1 MKIRNLQ
8 QYVARKCR
16 QSEEQTIQNLSLIGT
31 NDEPFFKEGNGS
43 EKDLRILIE
52 DYTSVAK
59 NAELQ
64 VFYEFVQ
71 NACDAHATHLMFF
84 MGTVEQQDYLLVMNN
99 GRPFFTADPT
109 IPKKKR
115 KGGQLLEFLFKN
127 VSNHKDKKDL
137 GHFGQG
143 SKLLYTLMADERE
156 GYSVRKMLAH
166 TIIDEKKAP
175 YLLSWSDGI
184 QLDNFLV
191 DRGVWDR
198 SLGYDNN
205 EMIIAKLLCSYYPL
219 EPGVDETLFS
229 ASEVTRLT
237 KVFQTLVDPERNM
250 MQFGKQGTALIIP
263 LGLGKKEIIE
273 SEQNASKVR
282 KCLAPF
288 SEILTGYKKFE
299 GRHLDRILFLGTDVP
314 TIHTDRI
321 VTEVERED
329 LDNPG
334 QNESFLYQFV
344 FHPSFAEPDTVNLYH
359 VLPIPDSTFGLGF
372 IIDSLDLP
380 VEGNRQGINEPR
392 TAIHNITE
400 AMHLFVGK
408 FEEMKTSD
416 PAQYERI
423 YRQLLLARPHHEV
436 VKTPFDEVIVPYLT
450 QNVLTCDGT
459 YRPLAEVRK
468 LESSLSIS
476 TRNLGIESYSLVD
489 KTIYEQYQQILK
501 DSGRQIDSTSLSSLL
516 AYADNPRLEAWV
528 RQLSE
533 ADYTHLQSEV
543 LACKDSIKDKPLFR
557 SNHGHVYT
565 YTDVMSTEKHI
576 FTPDYAPE
584 AFSIWPEV
592 ECIIRAFDRYE
603 PKADTIARKLLH
615 AQDTYFEDQTA
626 REFACCLLDN
636 IWTGLS
642 DSQKGDMREKFCI
655 FSNLQNERSAMR
667 DLFIEAP
674 ANSSIFNTFCLKGTK
689 PLHYR
694 PDWFVQ
700 KTEQWAWVHRNLE
713 SLKALP
719 DWNEYAEYY
728 LNDLLAAA
736 KIQTTIPK
744 KSIELYLDKEGRP
757 QSKTYC
763 RLNISTTC
771 VSSQEYDQ
779 LIQLFPEY
787 SFVPYRF
794 WDLLSNDFFSLG
806 KVELKEAI
814 GSGKTVD
821 SSLLPILCRGDKQR
835 FLRDYKVEKTENGKY
850 LVSPLC
856 KNELN
861 YFIADGILK
870 QEALNMLTEA
880 GFLRLPSE
888 LRNLFPDT
896 KPITEDAETTM
907 QTLKCCTDCSL
918 LLPLLNSCNTDSVR
932 TTFYQHLPELA
943 FTTGSVV
950 NPFHWDV
957 VTWTA
962 RHAEQKTSDVWK
974 KITINGK
981 RLCQNLC
988 ANKVVVKKEDG
999 KMVSK
1004 EYDAYRLMPNLA
1016 DDDQQVLDLLNLVP
1030 DRDLFEQ
1037 AYCAKHRLTLS
1048 ACEMAAM
1055 LPSSLN
1061 IDQMEFALDYLIN
1074 EKGAIRQTLTL
1085 DAETDWTNLFDMVLR
1100 RDFRRFYDHLTIP
1113 GFDIDLQSFA
1123 EQRLLLPE
1131 EQLPNELYGWLNR
1144 VDNEKA
1150 LQLFE
1155 GKLNHEHP
1163 LLSFRQKMLCG
1174 EPYTA
1179 PSLEK
1184 APSGL
1189 LERTYEWL
1197 ANQMSV
1203 GVIALR
1209 EGTQQVKNFKSLQE
1223 RLAKGAK
1230 MGLLCI
1236 KGCSTDML
1244 DIEFQVA
1251 FPDATGLR
1259 FLDIRNNEKHLLD
1272 MLSDASQLLHNLLD
1286 SYHVC
1291 LPLADNLMN
1300 RHGLANTPRWKIKTE
1315 AKKDVDWQEWKDET
1329 YHKWLLTEES
1339 RDIYIFHTTNKIRKS
1354 VSILDENEA
1363 TLCEN
1368 NLGAEDQYGQF
1379 EMDGHKCVVVEARPE
1394 RPEVLKGLVNAS
1406 SKQDMD
1412 FFRTPF
1418 ITLQSMLL
1426 EELMKKDEAIRM
1438 GQGDDEPGEGVRI
1451 SAQKAELIKDI
1462 SIEQLQLL
1470 RDGKLTLGGNGGKG
1484 GNGNGQKEKE
1494 EKEEEAK
1501 ENNISGY
1508 IGELLYNGYMN
1519 AKNLTNFIWAA
1530 NHGEGAYDFKV
1541 GDDYVDIKTNVYTLK
1556 DGKAAFYLHKSQHEF
1571 LTNDPNAPYFICRI
1585 SLNDL
1590 GLKSEYD
1597 VLRKKYGEVDPRKD
1611 EILLQKCKHIAKTF
1625 WNSTN
1630 ALSLFES
1637 ARHIY
1642 KIKSKE
1648 ETFIEAVI

>member
-8 QYVARKCR
+8 QYVARKCH

-52 DYTSVAK
+52 DYTSVAN
-59 NAELQ
+59 NAEQQ

-71 NACDAHATHLMFF
+71 NAFDAHATQLMFF

-99 GRPFFTADPT
+99 GRPFYTVDPT
-109 IPKKKR
+109 IPR
-115 KGGQLLEFLFKN
+115 DTRGGGQLLEFLFKN
-127 VSNHKDKKDL
+127 VSNHEEGDL

-143 SKLLYTLMADERE
+143 SKLLYTLMVDKRKGYGDEDLI
-156 GYSVRKMLAH
+156 VH

-273 SEQNASKVR
+273 SEQNACKVR
-282 KCLAPF
+282 RCLAPV
-288 SEILTGYKKFE
+288 SEILTGYKK
-299 GRHLDRILFLGTDVP
+299 GRHLDRILFLGRDIP

-329 LDNPG
+329 LKNPG
-334 QNESFLYQFV
+334 HNKSFLYQFV
-344 FHPSFAEPDTVNLYH
+344 FDPSFAEQDAVNLFH
-359 VLPIPDSTFGLGF
+359 VLPIPDSTYGLGF
-372 IIDSLDLP
+372 IIDSLDLS
-380 VEGNRQGINEPR
+380 VKADRQGISR
-392 TAIHNITE
+392 TDKAIENITE

-476 TRNLGIESYSLVD
+476 IRNLGIESYSLVD

-501 DSGRQIDSTSLSSLL
+501 DSGRQIDSTSLASLL

-533 ADYTHLQSEV
+533 ADYDQLQSEV
-543 LACKDSIKDKPLFR
+543 LACKDSIKDKPLFL
-557 SNHGHVYT
+557 SNYGHVYK
-565 YTDVMSTEKHI
+565 YTDIMSTEKHI

-584 AFSIWPEV
+584 AFSIWPEA
-592 ECIIRAFDRYE
+592 ECIIKAFGRYE
-603 PKADTIARKLLH
+603 PKPDTIARKLLY

-626 REFACCLLDN
+626 CEFACCLLDN
-636 IWTGLS
+636 IWSKLS
-642 DSQKGDMREKFCI
+642 DSQKGDMREKFRV
-655 FSNLQNERSAMR
+655 FRNLQNERSAMR

-674 ANSSIFNTFCLKGTK
+674 ANSSIFNTFCLKGAK

-700 KTEQWAWVHRNLE
+700 KSEQWAWVHRNLE

-728 LNDLLAAA
+728 LKDLLDAA
-736 KIQTTIPK
+736 KNQTILPK
-744 KSIELYLDKEGRP
+744 KPVELYLDKEGRP
-757 QSKTYC
+757 HNESYC
-763 RLNISTTC
+763 KLNIPTSC

-779 LIQLFPEY
+779 LTQLFPEY

-794 WDLLSNDFFSLG
+794 WDLLSNAYFSLG

-821 SSLLPILCRGDKQR
+821 SMLLSILCRVDKNH
-835 FLRDYKVEKTENGKY
+835 FLRNYKVENNEEDKY
-850 LVSPLC
+850 VVSPLC
-856 KNELN
+856 TNERN

-870 QEALNMLTEA
+870 QEALDMLTEA
-880 GFLRLPSE
+880 GFLRLPNE
-888 LRNLFPDT
+888 LCNLFPDT

-907 QTLKCCTDCSL
+907 QTFRCCTDCSL
-918 LLPLLNSCNTDSVR
+918 LLPLLNRCNTDSVR

-943 FTTGSVV
+943 FTTGSSV

-957 VTWTA
+957 VTWTV
-962 RHAEQKTSDVWK
+962 RYAEQKTSDVWK
-974 KITINGK
+974 KITINGEH
-981 RLCQNLC
+981 LCQDLC
-988 ANKVVVKKEDG
+988 ANKVKVMKEDNT
-999 KMVSK
+999 VSK
-1004 EYDAYRLMPNLA
+1004 EYDAYLLMPNLGT
-1016 DDDQQVLDLLNLVP
+1016 DDQKVLDLLRLVP
-1030 DRDLFEQ
+1030 DRDWFDQE
-1037 AYCAKHRLTLS
+1037 YCAEHRRSLS
-1048 ACEMAAM
+1048 ASDMAAM
-1055 LPSSLN
+1055 LPTSLN
-1061 IDQMEFALDYLIN
+1061 IVQMEFALDYLIN
-1074 EKGAIRQTLTL
+1074 EKGTIRNTLSLNTDTPWISVL
-1085 DAETDWTNLFDMVLR
+1085 DVVLR
-1100 RDFRRFYDHLTIP
+1100 REFHHFHKYFNVP
-1113 GFDIDLQSFA
+1113 GFNIEQQSFA
-1123 EQRLLLPE
+1123 EPRVLLPE
-1131 EQLPNELYGWLNR
+1131 EQLPSELYSWINR
-1144 VDNEKA
+1144 VDTEKA
-1150 LQLFE
+1150 LCLFE
-1155 GKLNHEHP
+1155 GKLNYKHP
-1163 LLSFRQKMLCG
+1163 LLTFRQKMLSG
-1174 EPYTA
+1174 EPSTM
-1179 PSLEK
+1179 PNLEK
-1184 APSGL
+1184 VSDGL
-1189 LERTYEWL
+1189 LNRTYKWL
-1197 ANQMSV
+1197 E
-1203 GVIALR
+1203 LR
-1209 EGTQQVKNFKSLQE
+1209 ISEHTISLKGDSTLVRNIKSLQE
-1223 RLAKGAK
+1223 HLTKGAK
-1230 MGLLCI
+1230 MGLLRI
-1236 KGCSTDML
+1236 QDTNT
-1244 DIEFQVA
+1244 EFEEIGFTLA
-1251 FPDATGLR
+1251 FPDASNLR
-1259 FLDIRNNEKHLLD
+1259 FLEISNSEKHLLD
-1272 MLSDASQLLHNLLD
+1272 MLSDPNHELHKLLCR
-1286 SYHVC
+1286 YQIC
-1291 LPLADNLMN
+1291 LPLSDELMN
-1300 RHGLANTPRWKIKTE
+1300 RHGLANNPRWKIKTE
-1315 AKKDVDWQEWKDET
+1315 AKKDADWQEWKDDT
-1329 YHKWLLTEES
+1329 YHKWLLTGES
-1339 RDIYIFHTTNKIRKS
+1339 KNIHIFHTNNKIKKS
-1354 VSILDENEA
+1354 VSILDENEK

-1368 NLGAEDQYGQF
+1368 NLGAEDQYGRF
-1379 EMDGHKCVVVEARPE
+1379 EMDGYKCVVVEARPE

-1406 SKQDMD
+1406 SKRDMD

-1418 ITLQSMLL
+1418 ISLQSMML

-1438 GQGDDEPGEGVRI
+1438 GHGDDEPGEGVRI
-1451 SAQKAELIKDI
+1451 SAKKAELVKDI

-1470 RDGKLTLGGNGGKG
+1470 RDGKLTLGGNGGNG

-1519 AKNLTNFIWAA
+1519 DKKLTNFIWAA
-1530 NHGEGAYDFKV
+1530 SQGVRAYDFKV
-1541 GDDYVDIKTNVYTLK
+1541 GDEYVDIKTNVYTLK

-1571 LTNDPNAPYFICRI
+1571 LTNDPNVPYFICRI

-1597 VLRKKYGEVDPRKD
+1597 VLRKEYGEADPRKD
-1611 EILLQKCKHIAKTF
+1611 EILQQKCKHIAETF

-1648 ETFIEAVI
+1648 ETFIAADI